1 MEWIRLPLI
10 HPAAFCQEIEMDEL
24 IMTCMQIYPIM
35 AEARKFHIMGV
46 TGDSHRFNPRN
57 KGLGKFFGVY
67 QNSTNVHHVT
77 FNTPMKASR
86 TEVLISIGGCDRPGG
101 YNSPYVESWH
111 PQTKEWTQMAK
122 LPNFTKT
129 EYAVCNIKNHIIVTG
144 GRIHQKEVWIYQVT
158 FLRTSFRAHF

>member
-1 MEWIRLPLI
+1 MI
-10 HPAAFCQEIEMDEL
+10 HTDSTHVIKVWVNFSTDE
-24 IMTCMQIYPIM
+24 
-35 AEARKFHIMGV
+35 K
-46 TGDSHRFNPRN
+46 
-57 KGLGKFFGVY
+57 
-67 QNSTNVHHVT
+67 NSTNVHHVT
-77 FNTPMKASR
+77 LNTPMKASR

-144 GRIHQKEVWIYQVT
+144 GRIHQKEVWIYQVRFCDEFPDS
-158 FLRTSFRAHF
+158 FLIKNVGFHDSKLRFI

>member
-1 MEWIRLPLI
+1 
-10 HPAAFCQEIEMDEL
+10 
-24 IMTCMQIYPIM
+24 
-35 AEARKFHIMGV
+35 
-46 TGDSHRFNPRN
+46 
-57 KGLGKFFGVY
+57 
-67 QNSTNVHHVT
+67 
-77 FNTPMKASR
+77 MKASR

-144 GRIHQKEVWIYQVT
+144 GRIHQKEVWIYQVR
-158 FLRTSFRAHF
+158 FLGRVSGLILINNVGFHDSKLRFI

>member
-1 MEWIRLPLI
+1 
-10 HPAAFCQEIEMDEL
+10 
-24 IMTCMQIYPIM
+24 
-35 AEARKFHIMGV
+35 
-46 TGDSHRFNPRN
+46 
-57 KGLGKFFGVY
+57 
-67 QNSTNVHHVT
+67 
-77 FNTPMKASR
+77 MKASR

-144 GRIHQKEVWIYQVT
+144 GRIHQKEVWIYQVR
-158 FLRTSFRAHF
+158 FLRTSFRTHFGTKMSVFMTQSCVLYKSAYKLQPRRKLF